1 MGVVC
6 EIGRAEAGKSSA
18 GVAINEDL
26 RDWWQIQPA
35 HFLLDRPKEHRL
47 AFAVVSISARVWIY
61 TCLRISICK
70 RDKQMRFEF
79 FASKYVRNDQGFWIK
94 VHFVRCVS
102 VMRPK

>member
-1 MGVVC
+1 MPQW
-6 EIGRAEAGKSSA
+6 
-18 GVAINEDL
+18 DL
-26 RDWWQIQPA
+26 PDLVRTQSD
-35 HFLLDRPKEHRL
+35 HFLLDRSKEHRL

-79 FASKYVRNDQGFWIK
+79 FASKYVRNDQTFWIK

-102 VMRPK
+102 VMRPKMKARPAHSINPSEK